1 MMVPSDSDEVQSV
14 EDDSLQQM
22 SQSGSTA
29 ISCAFETVLLL
40 NLKARKHQI
49 S

>member
-1 MMVPSDSDEVQSV
+1 MVSSDSDEERSV
-14 EDDSLQQM
+14 LDDSLQQM
-22 SQSGSTA
+22 SHTGSTA

-40 NLKARKHQI
+40 NLKAHKHQI